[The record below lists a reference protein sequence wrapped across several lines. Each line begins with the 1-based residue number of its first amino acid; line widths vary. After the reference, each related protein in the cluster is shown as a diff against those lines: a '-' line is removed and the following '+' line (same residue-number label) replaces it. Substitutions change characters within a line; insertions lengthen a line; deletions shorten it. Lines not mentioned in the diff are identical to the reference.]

1 MSRPKKGGGR
11 GRGGP
16 GSKKRA
22 SKGPA
27 REQQDGATQVRGPV
41 RLQKFLAAAG
51 VASRRKAEELIEAG
65 QVSVNGR
72 VVRELGTKVEA
83 GLDEVRV
90 RGELVV
96 PERLV
101 YFVMNKPEGVVCSAE
116 GIVDDRGRPTVLSLL
131 HGVTERVYPIGR
143 LDFKSR
149 GVLVL
154 TNDGEMAAGLTH
166 SRHHV
171 SKTYHVKFQGRP
183 TRETLDK
190 LREGVTLDDGVTTQ
204 PASEVLVVKETTTNI
219 WVQLTISQGLNRQVR
234 RMGDAIDHPV
244 LKLIRVA
251 VGDLTADGLDDG
263 QYRALKAQE
272 IADLRALYRGK
283 RAPKGR

>member
-1 MSRPKKGGGR
+1 MSRPKKGSGR
-11 GRGGP
+11 PRGGP
-16 GSKKRA
+16 GTKTRA
-22 SKGPA
+22 RKGPGKA
-27 REQQDGATQVRGPV
+27 QQDGATQVRGPV

-83 GLDEVRV
+83 GLDKVRV

-116 GIVDDRGRPTVLSLL
+116 GVVDDRGRPTVLSLL

-143 LDFKSR
+143 LDIKSR
-149 GVLVL
+149 GVQIL

-166 SRHHV
+166 PRHHV

-183 TRETLDK
+183 TRETLDR
-190 LREGVTLDDGVTTQ
+190 LREGVTLEDGVTTQ

-219 WVQLTISQGLNRQVR
+219 WVQLTICQGLNRQVR

-263 QYRALKAQE
+263 QYRALKAPE
-272 IADLRALYRGK
+272 IADLRALYRRK
-283 RAPKGR
+283 RTTKAR